1 MFFFLNLFILL
12 TLMLRC
18 YGTGV
23 NCKFKAYYYYIH
35 HLRDTYGMIQYCT
48 RVQYPVQYR
57 HER

>member
-23 NCKFKAYYYYIH
+23 NCKFKAYYYYI
-35 HLRDTYGMIQYCT
+35 I
-48 RVQYPVQYR
+48 
-57 HER
+57 